1 MQINFEN
8 ENLKKICPELNVG
21 SGDIDIDTSNH
32 IVKIEDI
39 FNKVVVTI
47 KLLEINPVLDSTKI
61 MIKALKKHIDDC
73 KNFTIIL
80 EVNKIASKQ
89 DIKLRGEAEDDNGNK
104 YNLIALAPCKVIFE
118 YKKGDEIIY
127 QIK

>member
-1 MQINFEN
+1 MQIDFVN
-8 ENLKKICPELNVG
+8 EKFKKICPELNVG
-21 SGDIDIDTSNH
+21 SGNIDIDTINH
-32 IVKIEDI
+32 TVKIEDI
-39 FNKVVVTI
+39 FDKVVVTI
-47 KLLEINPVLDSTKI
+47 KLFELNSDLRSTEI

-80 EVNKIASKQ
+80 EVNKSGMKQ
-89 DIKLRGEAEDDNGNK
+89 DIKLKGEAVDDKGKK
-104 YNLIALAPCKVIFE
+104 YDLIVLDPCKVIFE